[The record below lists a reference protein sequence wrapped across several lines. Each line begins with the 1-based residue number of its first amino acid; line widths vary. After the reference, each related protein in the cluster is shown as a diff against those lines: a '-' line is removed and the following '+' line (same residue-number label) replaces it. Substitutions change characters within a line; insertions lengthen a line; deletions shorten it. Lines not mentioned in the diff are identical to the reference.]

1 MNLAN
6 RVVILGIGSLAAAA
20 GTAMTA
26 ERPSDQT
33 PAEFA
38 PPVRLKAGEAFL
50 GGGRYYPSPVLHDL
64 DGDGK
69 REILVADLMGSVT
82 FAKITRAEGGAPKV
96 SAEAPLLGRDGQ
108 PIRFH
113 NW

>member
-1 MNLAN
+1 MRLTTK
-6 RVVILGIGSLAAAA
+6 VGILGIGCIAAGA
-20 GTAMTA
+20 GTASTA
-26 ERPSDQT
+26 ERPKDGP

-82 FAKITRAEGGAPKV
+82 FAKITRAEGGAPKI